1 MNVYDYAI
9 KMEQTSET
17 YYRGMADDCSDI
29 GLKTILTMLADEE
42 AKHRH
47 ALAQM
52 KAGQSQNVQSRLLSR
67 VKNVFAKMAAPVGET
82 CGVSQID
89 LYKKAQEM
97 EKKNEEFY
105 RQKAGDE
112 QGQAQ
117 ELLLKMSREEHKH
130 WVILEGIIEFVSR
143 PEQWVVNAEWSHLGE
158 TY

>member
-9 KMEQTSET
+9 KMEQTSEK
-17 YYRGMADDCSDI
+17 YYRGMAADCSDI

-42 AKHRH
+42 AKHYH
-47 ALAQM
+47 ALVQM
-52 KAGQSQNVQSRLLSR
+52 KAGQSQNVQSKLLSR
-67 VKNVFAKMAAPVGET
+67 VKNVFAKMAAPVGKT

-105 RQKAGDE
+105 RQKAATE
-112 QGQAQ
+112 QDQAQ
-117 ELLLKMSREEHKH
+117 ELLLKMAREEQKH

-143 PEQWVVNAEWSHLGE
+143 PEQWVVNAEWNKME
-158 TY
+158 VY

>member
-1 MNVYDYAI
+1 
-9 KMEQTSET
+9 
-17 YYRGMADDCSDI
+17 
-29 GLKTILTMLADEE
+29 
-42 AKHRH
+42 
-47 ALAQM
+47 
-52 KAGQSQNVQSRLLSR
+52 
-67 VKNVFAKMAAPVGET
+67 MAAPVGET

>member
-52 KAGQSQNVQSRLLSR
+52 KAGQSQNVQSRLLSPR
-67 VKNVFAKMAAPVGET
+67 
-82 CGVSQID
+82 
-89 LYKKAQEM
+89 QE
-97 EKKNEEFY
+97 
-105 RQKAGDE
+105 RLCQDGRARWGDV
-112 QGQAQ
+112 
-117 ELLLKMSREEHKH
+117 RR
-130 WVILEGIIEFVSR
+130 FPDR
-143 PEQWVVNAEWSHLGE
+143 PL
-158 TY
+158 